1 MCAFFAENVSA
12 VCVLRLCW
20 WSRLTLALFLYINNK
35 WGTRLKRASI
45 VREKKYYELVEQL
58 KVRSQDVTFS
68 ATKAVGLLMLFSRYL
83 VNYTSVESVED
94 INEDCAELYFNYL
107 MDNHKRLGIN
117 LTDIKRSMQLIGD
130 ILDVEV
136 NHYLKDFSLS
146 NVTLWMSQEK

>member
-1 MCAFFAENVSA
+1 
-12 VCVLRLCW
+12 
-20 WSRLTLALFLYINNK
+20 
-35 WGTRLKRASI
+35 
-45 VREKKYYELVEQL
+45 
-58 KVRSQDVTFS
+58 
-68 ATKAVGLLMLFSRYL
+68 LMLFSRYL

>member
-1 MCAFFAENVSA
+1 MEKGKYCE
-12 VCVLRLCW
+12 
-20 WSRLTLALFLYINNK
+20 
-35 WGTRLKRASI
+35 
-45 VREKKYYELVEQL
+45 REKYYELVEQL

-83 VNYTSVESVED
+83 VNYTSVESVDD

>member
-1 MCAFFAENVSA
+1 
-12 VCVLRLCW
+12 
-20 WSRLTLALFLYINNK
+20 
-35 WGTRLKRASI
+35 
-45 VREKKYYELVEQL
+45 
-58 KVRSQDVTFS
+58 
-68 ATKAVGLLMLFSRYL
+68 MLFSRYL

-146 NVTLWMSQEK
+146 NGM

>member
-1 MCAFFAENVSA
+1 M
-12 VCVLRLCW
+12 
-20 WSRLTLALFLYINNK
+20 
-35 WGTRLKRASI
+35 KRASI

-83 VNYTSVESVED
+83 VNYTSVESVDD
-94 INEDCAELYFNYL
+94 IDEECADLYFNYL

-130 ILDVEV
+130 ILNVEM